1 MVREELIAANLAAV
15 EAHFH
20 SEAANEV
27 EKALELYT
35 DDVVWESPARD
46 LFFRGKEATGEN
58 YRRMFSSFKV
68 EEFRVLERFATED
81 RVVDDSVATVV
92 LIGDGVENA
101 PAPVG
106 SKVEIRLL
114 HVFEMLE
121 GKISRELVFE
131 NWRALESSAGE
142 IPYPTTAAVISQQQP
157 AF

>member
-68 EEFRVLERFATED
+68 EEFRVMERFATED

-92 LIGDGVENA
+92 LTGDGVENA

-106 SKVEIRLL
+106 SRVEIRLL
-114 HVFEMLE
+114 HVFEMRE

-131 NWRALESSAGE
+131 NWKVLEPAVSQVPYAATASAVS
-142 IPYPTTAAVISQQQP
+142 PQHTAH
-157 AF
+157 